1 MATTTTGHMTILPGF
16 KTCSHCKEILS
27 IEKFYRRSRGGARAD
42 CISCCLL
49 RNKNYYIKNKKE
61 LALKN
66 KTYTLENKEKI
77 KSAKMRRKFGIA
89 IEEKIL
95 LFAKQGNKC
104 AICGCTENNVGR
116 DWDIDHCHKT
126 GKIRGILCSNCNRGL
141 GLFQDN
147 LENLRQACK
156 YLENDVQ

>member
-1 MATTTTGHMTILPGF
+1 MAILPGF
-16 KTCSHCKEILS
+16 KACSQCNETLP
-27 IEKFYRRSRGGARAD
+27 IEKFYKRSRGGVRAD
-42 CISCCLL
+42 CISCYLL
-49 RNKNYYIKNKKE
+49 RSKNYYTKNKKE
-61 LALKN
+61 LTLKN
-66 KTYTLENKEKI
+66 KTYALENKEKI

-104 AICGCTENNVGR
+104 AICSCAENNVGR

-141 GLFQDN
+141 GLFQDSSEY
-147 LENLRQACK
+147 LKQACK
-156 YLENDVQ
+156 YLENNAQ

>member
-1 MATTTTGHMTILPGF
+1 MATTTTGHMTILPDF
-16 KTCSHCKEILS
+16 KACSHCNKTLP
-27 IEKFYRRSRGGARAD
+27 IEKFYKLSRGGVRAE
-42 CISCCLL
+42 CISCYSL
-49 RNKNYYIKNKKE
+49 RSKNYYTKNKKE
-61 LALKN
+61 LILKT
-66 KTYTLENKEKI
+66 KTYALENKEKI

-141 GLFQDN
+141 GLFQDSSEY
-147 LENLRQACK
+147 LKQACK
-156 YLENDVQ
+156 YLENNVQ

>member
-1 MATTTTGHMTILPGF
+1 MTILPDF
-16 KTCSHCKEILS
+16 KSCSHCNKTLP
-27 IEKFYRRSRGGARAD
+27 IEKFYKLSRGGVRAD
-42 CISCCLL
+42 CISCSSL
-49 RNKNYYIKNKKE
+49 RNKNYYTKNKKE
-61 LALKN
+61 LTSKSKA
-66 KTYTLENKEKI
+66 YALENKEKI
-77 KSAKMRRKFGIA
+77 KNDKMRRKFGIA

-141 GLFQDN
+141 GLFQDSSEY
-147 LENLRQACK
+147 LKQACT
-156 YLENDVQ
+156 YLENNAQ